1 MRKKSFLFTLF
12 VLISTVSMAQ
22 EENNFLPMMQQRT
35 GISSPF
41 LYSETILT
49 SSDQPW
55 SVNYLSSYGERV
67 EGQFGY
73 DGVEQYL
80 SVKGYIA
87 NNYTLLARAS
97 FGFGDGGEEMVSAQ
111 QVEVLRDI
119 ITKENF
125 IGLRLG
131 AGLGFGLDYSNTKL
145 LLSRIVIS
153 LKELRWSATGNL
165 FFEKALASDRD
176 AIDLI
181 MSGGIHYQFSPSFA
195 GGIEAVCED
204 VEGFWDENEAEGG
217 AKLFIGPTINYS
229 PVKSRLSFSFSGGP
243 VIYATSNQNMSAAVR
258 ELPTENGLTVRAKV
272 TYSL

>member
-1 MRKKSFLFTLF
+1 MKTKSFL
-12 VLISTVSMAQ
+12 LILLILMSFAVMAQ
-22 EENNFLPMMQQRT
+22 RENTFLPLVQEKT
-35 GISSPF
+35 GIPSPF
-41 LYSETILT
+41 LYSETTLT
-49 SSDQPW
+49 SDDQPW

-67 EGQFGY
+67 QGQFGY
-73 DGVEQYL
+73 DGVEQYF

-97 FGFGDGGEEMVSAQ
+97 FGFGNGGEEMVSAQ

-119 ITKENF
+119 IKKKNL

-131 AGLGFGLDYSNTKL
+131 MGLGIGMDYANTKL

-153 LKELRWSATGNL
+153 LKELKWSATGNM

-176 AIDLI
+176 AIDVI
-181 MSGGIHYQFSPSFA
+181 MSGGIHYQFSRSFL

-217 AKLFIGPTINYS
+217 AKFFIGPTLNYS
-229 PVKSRLSFSFSGGP
+229 PVKSRLSFSLSGGP
-243 VIYATSNQNMSAAVR
+243 VIYATSNQNISAAVR
-258 ELPTENGLTVRAKV
+258 ELPTENGLTVRFKV
-272 TYSL
+272 TYCM

>member
-1 MRKKSFLFTLF
+1 MRKKSFFLTLLVF
-12 VLISTVSMAQ
+12 ISATLLAQ
-22 EENNFLPMMQQRT
+22 KENHFLPMMQERT

-49 SSDQPW
+49 LEDQPW

-73 DGVEQYL
+73 DGVEQYF
-80 SVKGYIA
+80 SVKGSFA
-87 NNYTLLARAS
+87 KNYTLLARTS
-97 FGFGDGGEEMVSAQ
+97 FGFSNVGEEMVSAQ

-119 ITKENF
+119 ITKKNF

-131 AGLGFGLDYSNTKL
+131 AGLGIGLDYSNTKL

-153 LKELRWSATGNL
+153 LKELKWSATGNI

-176 AIDLI
+176 AIDVI
-181 MSGGIHYQFSPSFA
+181 MSGGIHYQFSRSFL

-217 AKLFIGPTINYS
+217 AKLFIGPTLNYS
-229 PVKSRLSFSFSGGP
+229 PVKSRLSFSLSGGP

-258 ELPTENGLTVRAKV
+258 ELPSENGLTVRAKV